1 MLVVQCRK
9 RFHPGRDGVQIC
21 APLPAGILR
30 SYIAIVPFNCIFLLS
45 SLYLFFNNWK
55 DLLHRYF
62 YFILELTHAPKR
74 EFTFNHLE
82 KITNYYCLVSV
93 FCPFHLLWIGRTVSQ
108 STVYFDWELEVHT
121 ANFKGLCLSAA
132 VQLSPTL
139 QNILWISQISFW
151 KTLTV
156 ITWLNFTVVKAADA
170 HNYHSGD

>member
-1 MLVVQCRK
+1 MQK
-9 RFHPGRDGVQIC
+9 GVKIF
-21 APLPAGILR
+21 APLPAGLLR

-45 SLYLFFNNWK
+45 SIYLFFNNWK

-62 YFILELTHAPKR
+62 FLFHSRADTCTQTRVHIQSFGKNY
-74 EFTFNHLE
+74 
-82 KITNYYCLVSV
+82 NYYCLVSV
-93 FCPFHLLWIGRTVSQ
+93 FCPFHLLRTGRTVSQ
-108 STVYFDWELEVHT
+108 STVYFDWELEVQT
-121 ANFKGLCLSAA
+121 ANFKGLCLSAVA
-132 VQLSPTL
+132 QLSPTL